1 LLPSAAKSF
10 VSLRKSVPT
19 FWIDAQL
26 PPQLADWLRAEF
38 DCAAFALREL
48 GLRDADDRIIFDRA
62 RAENVILISKDIDFV
77 DLVIRF
83 GAPPKLI
90 WLTCGSV
97 SNDALK
103 SLLKSRLKL
112 AFTVLENDDIVEVS

>member
-1 LLPSAAKSF
+1 MTFAPVCTLLPNAAKSF
-10 VSLRKSVPT
+10 VSLRNSVPT

-26 PPQLADWLRAEF
+26 PPQLAEWLRAEF

-62 RAENVILISKDIDFV
+62 RAENVIVISKDIDFV
-77 DLVIRF
+77 DLVSRF

-90 WLTCGSV
+90 WLTCGNV
-97 SNDALK
+97 QTM
-103 SLLKSRLKL
+103 R
-112 AFTVLENDDIVEVS
+112 